1 MQASRRLQE
10 HPLTYVREQ
19 RGWSMERL
27 ARELQ
32 AAARRRGMILTP
44 SRDRIYKWESG
55 RVAAPD
61 ADYQMLL
68 ADVLGVPQDL
78 VETLAWPWWL
88 PAFDTPHDF
97 SARGTRAA
105 LREVLVVLQH
115 PDRRAFL
122 ALSTGALVCVAQQWA
137 AIEPERVAT
146 ALDGRRVDGTLVA
159 WLESRTDELRALTN
173 TNAPECTDL
182 VHALL
187 RTTIGLID
195 HAVYDHPTERRL
207 HQVAASAAQCAGW
220 LHFDQGEY
228 AAAQRHWSAAL
239 HAAHAA
245 HNRDLGAGILTDF
258 AYFATWLDHPA
269 TAVSVLEHAHSRT
282 ASPAA
287 RALLHLRRAGA
298 LAMLGDRTATSRA
311 LVAAEQDLERAQPA
325 TTPPWAGWMSPADLT
340 IDAGRCWLTLGQPHR
355 AEQSLTDGI
364 HMLAPSRQRTR
375 SLALAYRAESA
386 LARRDLD
393 AAATDARSALDTA
406 LATQASRCIKLVND
420 AAARITPH
428 TSHPA
433 VRDLQAHITALP
445 RAVS

>member
-1 MQASRRLQE
+1 MHANRRLQE
-10 HPLTYVREQ
+10 HPLTYVRDQ

-55 RVAAPD
+55 RVTAPD
-61 ADYQMLL
+61 ADYQILL
-68 ADVLGVPQDL
+68 ADVLGVDHEL
-78 VETLAWPWWL
+78 VETLGWPWWL
-88 PAFDTPHDF
+88 PVFDIPHDF

-122 ALSTGALVCVAQQWA
+122 ALSTGALAGVAQQWA

-146 ALDGRRVDGTLVA
+146 ALKGRRVDGTLVA

-173 TNAPECTDL
+173 ANAPECTDL

-187 RTTIGLID
+187 RTTIGLIE
-195 HAVYDHPTERRL
+195 HAYDHTTELRL

-228 AAAQRHWSAAL
+228 AAAQRHWTAAL
-239 HAAHAA
+239 HAAHTA
-245 HNRDLGAGILTDF
+245 HNRGLGAGILTDF

-282 ASPAA
+282 TSPAA

-298 LAMLGDRTATSRA
+298 LAVLGDQPATSRA
-311 LVAAEQDLERAQPA
+311 LIAAEQDLERAQPA
-325 TTPPWAGWMSPADLT
+325 TTPSWASWMSPADLT
-340 IDAGRCWLTLGQPHR
+340 IDAGRCWLTLGNPKR
-355 AEQSLTDGI
+355 AERSLSDGI
-364 HMLAPSRQRTR
+364 RMLAPSRQRTR
-375 SLALAYRAESA
+375 SIALAYRAESA
-386 LARRDLD
+386 LARRDLN

-406 LATQASRCIKLVND
+406 LATEARRCIKLVND
-420 AAARITPH
+420 AAARITRH
-428 TSHPA
+428 TSHPT
-433 VRDLQAHITALP
+433 VQDLQAHIASLT
-445 RAVS
+445 